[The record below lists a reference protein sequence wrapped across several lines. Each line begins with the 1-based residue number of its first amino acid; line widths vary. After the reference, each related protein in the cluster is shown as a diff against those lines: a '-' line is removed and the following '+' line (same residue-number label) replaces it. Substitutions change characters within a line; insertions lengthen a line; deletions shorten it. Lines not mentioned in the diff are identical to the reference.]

1 MGDRARARPAAAP
14 RSRRAAL
21 VAVNPLFVW
30 YSQEARA
37 YALFVLLAALA
48 MLCFLRAEREPTPR
62 RASRRSRSA
71 ASLALLTHYF
81 AVFLL
86 VPMALWLLRATAIA
100 AARRCRRSAALA
112 VVGLALLPLISAQ
125 GGHGTQWIG
134 RWALSS
140 RLQAIP
146 QYYLTG
152 YSARRS
158 AMASSCWWRC
168 RSSPASGFGLWRG
181 ARRRARSAAR

>member
-1 MGDRARARPAAAP
+1 M
-14 RSRRAAL
+14 
-21 VAVNPLFVW
+21 W

-37 YALFVLLAALA
+37 YGLFVLTSRARDAVLRARAATSRRRARLAAFALA
-48 MLCFLRAEREPTPR
+48 GA
-62 RASRRSRSA
+62 
-71 ASLALLTHYF
+71 LALLTHYF

-86 VPMALWLLRATAIA
+86 VPMALWLLRDAAHA
-100 AARRCRRSAALA
+100 AGGAARPSRALA

-146 QYYLTG
+146 QYFLTG
-152 YSARRS
+152 YSGAPLGHGVELLVALPILAGAALGAWRLLGAR
-158 AMASSCWWRC
+158 AT
-168 RSSPASGFGLWRG
+168 RG
-181 ARRRARSAAR
+181 ARARARPAPHVAASPCASG